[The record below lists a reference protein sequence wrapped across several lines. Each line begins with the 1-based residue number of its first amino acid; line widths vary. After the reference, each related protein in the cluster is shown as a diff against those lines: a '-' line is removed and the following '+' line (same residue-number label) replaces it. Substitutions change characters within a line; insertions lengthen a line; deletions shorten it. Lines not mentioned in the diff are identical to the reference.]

1 MDLKKLTQSET
12 PLSELVSWQALLFLF
27 LSFFPKARMF
37 FGTTG
42 CLSECIIIISHISI
56 QRGKKPS
63 FSTLVKMQSQFKFYS
78 ALE

>member
-12 PLSELVSWQALLFLF
+12 PLSELVSWQALLFF
-27 LSFFPKARMF
+27 FFPKARMF
-37 FGTTG
+37 FGTPG